1 MKKIDSKSDHGR
13 VKQECFTLIE
23 LLVVI
28 AIIAILAAML
38 LPALSAARER
48 ARAATCTS
56 NLKNLG
62 NYTMIYS
69 TNNKDYLPLAMG
81 EGTKRSYWPGSI
93 AQESNDSD
101 AHWSFGWLAD
111 VTAQETINMFRC
123 PTAEAL
129 GPIQSQGGSADGVL
143 YHNLGYI
150 YPTYVGKDNSDHT
163 KRNAS
168 EVPRMLGK
176 LTQPTQA
183 PLLLDKGTSV
193 SWLFTNSGYG
203 KGIMLG
209 FYHNDRC
216 NTLLCDGHVES
227 ITYEYWNSIRLQ
239 VPDMYGDGSW

>member
-62 NYTMIYS
+62 NYTMLYTS
-69 TNNKDYLPLAMG
+69 SNKDYLPLAAMPIDSS
-81 EGTKRSYWPGSI
+81 KRIYWPTSI
-93 AQESNDSD
+93 AQQSSD
-101 AHWSFGWLAD
+101 TDAAWSFGWYS
-111 VTAQETINMFRC
+111 TITSQETINMFRC

-129 GPIQSQGGSADGVL
+129 GPTKGQGGSADGVL
-143 YHNLGYI
+143 YEDLGYI
-150 YPTYVGKDNSDHT
+150 YSSYVGSGNDQQPT
-163 KRNAS
+163 T
-168 EVPRMLGK
+168 VPRMMGK
-176 LTQPTQA
+176 LTEPTKA
-183 PLLLDKGTSV
+183 PLMLDKGTSD
-193 SWLFTNSGYG
+193 SWAFTYSGYG

-209 FYHNDRC
+209 FYHNDHC

-227 ITYEYWNSIRLQ
+227 MTYEYWNSIRLD
-239 VPDMYGDGSW
+239 VPNMYGTGSW